1 MSTKLIGW
9 LLTILGL
16 LIITYALY
24 SSFGIFTA
32 QKEPPSLFQA
42 PQEVNISES
51 SSSDGTPTQIARQ
64 EMERIVQ
71 EQLNSMLPEKGFTKI
86 LNLISWSILAGILIF
101 GGSKISSLGIKLL
114 KK

>member
-32 QKEPPSLFQA
+32 QEEPPSLFQA
-42 PQEVNISES
+42 PQEINISETS
-51 SSSDGTPTQIARQ
+51 SNTAPSEIARQ
-64 EMERIVQ
+64 EMEKIIK

>member
-1 MSTKLIGW
+1 MRTKLIGW
-9 LLTILGL
+9 LLIILGL

-32 QKEPPSLFQA
+32 QKEPPSLFQVS
-42 PQEVNISES
+42 QEVNISETS
-51 SSSDGTPTQIARQ
+51 ADTTPSEVARQ
-64 EMERIVQ
+64 EMEKIIQ
-71 EQLNSMLPEKGFTKI
+71 NQLSSMLPEKGITKI
-86 LNLISWSILAGILIF
+86 LNLLSWSILAGILIF